1 MYCTACTV
9 RKGGRKEK
17 EKGVEFLNVN
27 RWKVVRESCRWKTAS
42 VHARERRGC
51 WWAGIGAFILGPG
64 SFSSSE
70 PWPQIFPLRS
80 ALIGHRAGNARRF
93 HCRPPPS
100 HNAALPLQLSR
111 RKQISN
117 VALNK
122 PVGNVPWYSRAR
134 PGSGCYWGEVD
145 RRVRTMETADRDSKY
160 A

>member
-1 MYCTACTV
+1 MW
-9 RKGGRKEK
+9 
-17 EKGVEFLNVN
+17 VENGE
-27 RWKVVRESCRWKTAS
+27 R
-42 VHARERRGC
+42 ARERGVVGGRGS
-51 WWAGIGAFILGPG
+51 AHLSSAPG

-80 ALIGHRAGNARRF
+80 ALIGHRAGNARRL

-122 PVGNVPWYSRAR
+122 PVGNVPWYSR
-134 PGSGCYWGEVD
+134 GMLLGKGGEVD
-145 RRVRTMETADRDSKY
+145 RRVRTMETADRDSAPSMHNRGTSLLTY
-160 A
+160 